1 MEYYAALKRKETL
14 THATIW
20 MNLKNFML
28 NEISQPEKAN
38 ATWLHIYEAP
48 RVIKFLE
55 RESRMVVSRGWGQEE
70 SGAVV

>member
-1 MEYYAALKRKETL
+1 MDKQKWYIHAMEYYAALKRKETL

-38 ATWLHIYEAP
+38 AT
-48 RVIKFLE
+48 
-55 RESRMVVSRGWGQEE
+55 
-70 SGAVV
+70 